1 MRSASSAELYRP
13 AFPPDEGQHTCAPV
27 PSASSSVRFEIG
39 DRVLISGSDEEGVIT
54 GVRYGERVYDNAPV
68 AGSKSCCLS
77 RFGPRSDEIESR
89 SKWRISLAAKIDKM
103 RGALVS

>member
-13 AFPPDEGQHTCAPV
+13 AFPPDEGQHTCSV
-27 PSASSSVRFEIG
+27 PSASGSVRFEIG

-68 AGSKSCCLS
+68 AGSKICCLS
-77 RFGPRSDEIESR
+77 RFG
-89 SKWRISLAAKIDKM
+89 LAPTRLRAGPN
-103 RGALVS
+103 GASVWLRRQTRCVVP